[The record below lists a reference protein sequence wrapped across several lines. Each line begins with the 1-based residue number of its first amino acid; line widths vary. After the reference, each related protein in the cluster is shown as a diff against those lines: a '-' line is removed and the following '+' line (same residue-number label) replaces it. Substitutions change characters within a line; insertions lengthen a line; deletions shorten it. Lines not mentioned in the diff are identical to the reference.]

1 MGATG
6 PAASGA
12 SAATGAAAG
21 GAAAGGASPAGSRPA
36 PSSSTAEIQAMSA
49 AALSSALRSRAISAR
64 EALAAHLAQIEAVN
78 PQINAVITL
87 DPEGALALAAAAD
100 QRAAAAG
107 RQGEELPLLHGLP
120 MTHKDTHNTKG
131 LRTTQGSV
139 LFQDFVPDADDLVIA
154 RLKAAGVLTTGKSNV
169 PEFAA
174 GSHTFN
180 EVFGTT
186 TNPYAPDRSAGGSS
200 GGAAAALA
208 ARIQPISDGSDMGGS
223 LRIPASFCNVVGF
236 RPSAG
241 TVPAWPTK
249 DLWSWLGRSG
259 PMAREV
265 ADIALMLQAIA
276 GPVPGS
282 LAGLVSGSGAGS
294 RPASRAGYPS
304 IGPEVFAQPLERD
317 LTGLRVA
324 WTPDFGLGIPVEKE
338 VLRVLE
344 AQLAV
349 FAELG
354 ADVTQACP
362 DLRDADLV
370 FRNTRSLEFVQ
381 NLGDLVRQHPESIKP
396 EVRWNVEQG
405 WALTG
410 QDVADTAAART
421 RLELKVQ
428 EFFGGYNVLLAPAA
442 QVLPFD
448 AAQRFPASI
457 NGEELP
463 TYLDWMRSAC
473 VISATGLPALS
484 MPAGFS
490 ASGLPVGLQM
500 VMNHGE
506 DFELLQVAHAF
517 EQATGYARRVPDLA
531 QL

>member
-1 MGATG
+1 MALS
-6 PAASGA
+6 AS
-12 SAATGAAAG
+12 S
-21 GAAAGGASPAGSRPA
+21 
-36 PSSSTAEIQAMSA
+36 AEIQAMSA
-49 AALSSALRSRAISAR
+49 VGLAAALRTRAVSAR
-64 EALAAHLAQIEAVN
+64 EALAAHLEQIEAVN
-78 PQINAVITL
+78 PPINAVVTL
-87 DPEGALALAAAAD
+87 DPEAAHAVAAAAD

-107 RQGEELPLLHGLP
+107 RLVHQPPLPPLHGLP
-120 MTHKDTHNTKG
+120 MTHKDTHSTKG
-131 LRTTQGSV
+131 LRTTQGSD
-139 LFQDFVPDADDLVIA
+139 LFRDFVPDADDLIIA
-154 RLKAAGVLTTGKSNV
+154 RLKAAGVVTTGKTNV

-186 TNPYAPDRSAGGSS
+186 TNPYAPDLSAGGSS

-241 TVPAWPTK
+241 VVPGWPAR

-265 ADIALMLQAIA
+265 ADIALMLSAVA
-276 GPVPGS
+276 GPHPGPS
-282 LAGLVSGSGAGS
+282 VG
-294 RPASRAGYPS
+294 PRAGGYGAPS
-304 IGPEVFAQPLERD
+304 IAPEVFSRPLHRE

-344 AQLAV
+344 DQLA
-349 FAELG
+349 FFEELG
-354 ADVTQACP
+354 AHVVRACP

-370 FRNTRSLEFVQ
+370 FRNVRALEFVQ
-381 NLGDLVRQHPESIKP
+381 NLGDLVRRHPERIKP

-410 QDVADTAAART
+410 QDLADTAAVRT
-421 RLELKVQ
+421 RLEHRVQ
-428 EFFGGYNVLLAPAA
+428 EFFTGCDVLLAPAA

-448 AAQRFPASI
+448 ASLRYPASI

-490 ASGLPVGLQM
+490 AEGLPVGLQM

-506 DFELLQVAHAF
+506 DFELLQVAQAF
-517 EQATGYARRVPDLA
+517 EQATGYARRAPVSPASVDA
-531 QL
+531 PRTHP